1 MIHQRRITVSIQTEQ
16 DVLEIIEK
24 QKTFFHS
31 GITRKI
37 DFRIKQLRK
46 LQTLIKEHEDEIL
59 SALKKDLGKN
69 PFEAYVS
76 EIGITL
82 KSIQTM
88 INNVKQWAKTE
99 KVKTPL
105 FQMPSKS
112 YIMKEPYGSV
122 LIIGPFNYPF
132 QLVIEPLIGALA
144 AGNCAVIKP
153 SESTPEVTAVIQR
166 MISANFDPA
175 YLKVVEGEKEETSL
189 LIHAPFDYLFFTGS
203 VPVGKIVME
212 AASKNLVPHTL
223 ELGGKSPT
231 IVDETADLK
240 KAAQRI
246 LWGKLINAGQTCI
259 APDYL
264 VVHQSIKDQLIKELK
279 STIHDFYGDS
289 IEANDQYG
297 KIVNEKHFDRLVSI
311 LEKDR
316 EHIVAGGET
325 NREERFIAPAILDS
339 ITWSNAAMQDEIFG
353 PILPV
358 LTYNQLDEAIDMIQ
372 SRPKPLALYVFTEDK
387 QSEKKVLESLSFG
400 GGCVNDTLSHVAND
414 QLPFGG
420 VGHSG
425 VNAYH
430 GKHSFDLFSHRKSMM
445 KKSTKVELKL
455 AFPPYNT
462 SLETIKKVLK

>member
-1 MIHQRRITVSIQTEQ
+1 MSIQTEQ
-16 DVLEIIEK
+16 DVLDIIK
-24 QKTFFHS
+24 HQKEFFHS
-31 GITRKI
+31 GITKNI
-37 DFRIKQLRK
+37 DFRIKQLKK
-46 LQTLIKEHEDEIL
+46 LQSVIKENEEDIL
-59 SALKKDLGKN
+59 NALKSDLGKN

-88 INNVKQWAKTE
+88 IQNVKQWAKTE

-112 YIMKEPYGSV
+112 FIMKEPYGSV

-132 QLVIEPLIGALA
+132 QLVIEPLIGAMA
-144 AGNCAVIKP
+144 AGNCVVIKP
-153 SESTPEVTAVIQR
+153 SESTPEVTKVISK
-166 MISANFDPA
+166 MLSANFDPA
-175 YLKVVEGEKEETSL
+175 YIKVVEGEKEETSR
-189 LIHAPFDYLFFTGS
+189 LINAPFDYLFFTGS

-264 VVHQSIKDQLIKELK
+264 VVHHSVKDKLIEQLKD
-279 STIHDFYGDS
+279 TIRSFYGDEIQS
-289 IEANDQYG
+289 NDQFG
-297 KIVNEKHFDRLVSI
+297 RIVNERHFDRLAQI
-311 LEKDR
+311 LEKDK
-316 EHIVAGGET
+316 EHIIVGGEHDR
-325 NREERFIAPAILDS
+325 NEKFIPPTLLDGV
-339 ITWSNAAMQDEIFG
+339 TWSNEAMQDEIFG
-353 PILPV
+353 PILPI
-358 LTYNQLDEAIDMIQ
+358 LTYDNLDDAIAMIN
-372 SRPKPLALYVFTEDK
+372 SHPKPLALYIFTENK
-387 QSEKKVLESLSFG
+387 TNEAKVLERISFG

-430 GKHSFDLFSHRKSMM
+430 GKHSFELFSHRKSMM
-445 KKSTKVELKL
+445 KKSTRVELKL
-455 AFPPYNT
+455 AFPPYKT
-462 SLETIKKVLK
+462 SLDTIKKVLK

>member
-1 MIHQRRITVSIQTEQ
+1 LTIKTEQ
-16 DVLEIIEK
+16 DVKDIIVHQQE
-24 QKTFFHS
+24 FFHS
-31 GITRKI
+31 GITKNI

-46 LQTLIKEHEDEIL
+46 LQELIKDHEDDIL
-59 SALKKDLGKN
+59 DALKKDLGKN

-76 EIGITL
+76 EVGIIL
-82 KSIQTM
+82 KSIQYM
-88 INNVKQWAKTE
+88 IQNVKQWAKTE

-112 YIMKEPYGSV
+112 FIMKEPYGSV

-132 QLVIEPLIGALA
+132 QLVMEPLIGALA

-153 SESTPEVTAVIQR
+153 SESTHEITKVISR
-166 MISANFDPA
+166 MISNHFDPA
-175 YLKVVEGEKEETSL
+175 YIKVVEGEKEETSL

-231 IVDETADLK
+231 IIDETADLK

-246 LWGKLINAGQTCI
+246 LWGKLINSGQTCI

-264 VVHQSIKDQLIKELK
+264 VAHESIKDELIEQLKT
-279 STIHDFYGDS
+279 TIQEFYGEDIQS
-289 IEANDQYG
+289 NEQYG
-297 KIVNEKHFDRLVSI
+297 RIVNERHFDRLAKI
-311 LEKDR
+311 IEEDH
-316 EHIVAGGET
+316 EHIVSGGEHD
-325 NREERFIAPAILDS
+325 RSDKFIAPTILDN
-339 ITWSNAAMQDEIFG
+339 ITWSNAAMKDEIFG

-358 LTYNQLDEAIDMIQ
+358 LTYSQLDDAISMINQ
-372 SRPKPLALYVFTEDK
+372 HPKPLALYVFTENK
-387 QSEKKVLESLSFG
+387 SNEKKVLERISFG

-430 GKHSFDLFSHRKSMM
+430 GKYSFDLFSHRKSMM

-455 AFPPYNT
+455 AFPPYKT
-462 SLETIKKVLK
+462 SLDTIKKVLK